1 MAMDEDRRQHIRA
14 IAITSG
20 STLAGVIA
28 AFVSSF
34 MTAGRAPAEAATTN
48 SALFVVLAVI
58 ALQFPIYQHF
68 FEDFGEGRDLLYVAV
83 MTFCLWFISWSI
95 LLATKAGIA

>member
-14 IAITSG
+14 IVITSG
-20 STLAGVIA
+20 STLAGVVA
-28 AFVSSF
+28 AFVSSV
-34 MTAGRAPAEAATTN
+34 MTAGLEPAEAATNT
-48 SALFVVLAVI
+48 SALFVVLAVV
-58 ALQFPIYQHF
+58 ALQLPIYQYF

-95 LLATKAGIA
+95 LLATQAGIA